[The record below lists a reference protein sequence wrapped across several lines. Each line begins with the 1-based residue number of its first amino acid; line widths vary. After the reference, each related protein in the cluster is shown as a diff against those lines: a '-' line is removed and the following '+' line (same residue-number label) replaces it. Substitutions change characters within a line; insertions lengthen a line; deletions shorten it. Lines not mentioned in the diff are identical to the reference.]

1 MNYIQQ
7 ISSIAADL
15 DVVNIKEKFTDA
27 SVFEVFGKERSETVH
42 SAFLRWLLNC
52 KGISAQNTQP
62 LELFLQLLAQRGSM
76 EGRMDSNLCSLISSG
91 LLRISNI
98 NTETEVLVRK
108 LAAEAATDYALPR
121 KYPREWTEEDHK
133 ICRKNKMLNALAQTK
148 EKTGSDRID
157 LVIDMEIDGCP
168 DVTHLQII
176 LENKI
181 DSREGGAKS
190 TVAIQGYDNL
200 TQTKRYFEATKRN
213 KPGFKQIYVFID
225 PTPSSELD
233 ILNWSEMELK
243 CSSDQYIMICYQDIY
258 DMVILPLIASKSLTD
273 RARIFLEDYRNELTF
288 PSLSQEGQ
296 VMAVDAAS
304 IDVLLRIW
312 SKNKELISA
321 VIFAVVDLKYYIID
335 GLITTDVKV
344 AKEQVV
350 KALIPGFGDEL
361 IANGWLSNTPQ
372 KGYID
377 LKNGYYLKT
386 SIWFSKLAEYAN
398 EKGIVIEEKGSGSYS
413 DDEQSLL
420 VTYWDNN
427 NSFILKLL
435 RTLNYIAWQKTQDVQ
450 FRRETD
456 LLLSVLNKRDTTKYY
471 VSLKGTIRNE
481 KPLGKG
487 EAALDVIRCWIELSH
502 HNSLEEL
509 RYDFP
514 ISCSDYYKHG
524 KWFKH
529 LFYEYKPDYQY
540 EYDGT
545 EVQGVVEGNWDFYH
559 DDQHCL
565 QMSDGSKVVM
575 LKMWRKSTIEGLLKY
590 INEYGQCNVI
600 QLIET

>member
-1 MNYIQQ
+1 MGSGFMEAINISRRHIEMMNYIQQ

-76 EGRMDSNLCSLISSG
+76 EGRMDSNLCRLISSG

-108 LAAEAATDYALPR
+108 LATEAAADYALPK
-121 KYPREWTEEDHK
+121 KYPRDWTEEDHK
-133 ICRKNKMLNALAQTK
+133 ICRKNRMLNALAQTK

-181 DSREGGAKS
+181 DSREGGPKS

-213 KPGFKQIYVFID
+213 KPRFKQIYVFLD

-233 ILNWSEMELK
+233 ILDWSEMEQK

-296 VMAVDAAS
+296 VMAVDAAR

-312 SKNKELISA
+312 SKYKELISA
-321 VIFAVVDLKYYIID
+321 VIFAVADQKYYIID
-335 GLITTDVKV
+335 GLFTTDVKV
-344 AKEQVV
+344 AKEQVA
-350 KALIPGFGDEL
+350 KALI
-361 IANGWLSNTPQ
+361 
-372 KGYID
+372 
-377 LKNGYYLKT
+377 
-386 SIWFSKLAEYAN
+386 
-398 EKGIVIEEKGSGSYS
+398 SGSYS
-413 DDEQSLL
+413 DAEQSLL
-420 VTYWDNN
+420 VTYWENN

-471 VSLKGTIRNE
+471 VSLNGTIRNE

-487 EAALDVIRCWIELSH
+487 EAALEVIRCWIELSH

-529 LFYEYKPDYQY
+529 LFYEYKSDYQY

-545 EVQGVVEGNWDFYH
+545 EVQGIVKGNWDFYH

-590 INEYGQCNVI
+590 INEQQQCSII
-600 QLIET
+600 QIIDV